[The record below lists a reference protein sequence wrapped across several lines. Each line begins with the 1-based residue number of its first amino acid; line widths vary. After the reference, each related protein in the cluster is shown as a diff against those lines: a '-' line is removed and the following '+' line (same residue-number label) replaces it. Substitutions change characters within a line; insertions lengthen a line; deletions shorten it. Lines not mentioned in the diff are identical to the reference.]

1 MRACIPQKTRGIE
14 KRNRWQNSNMQLKFY
29 FDNKGRIFSSGR
41 GKAKPART
49 YPVELTRSGTRV
61 TVYLQKSAGEQALL
75 SLMNHTRSMKQF
87 DFMLN
92 SELEELN
99 TKRYES
105 VEPFCLDL
113 GLACLS
119 LFEGEDKGGLNSNVS
134 LWDKTELDTAALPF
148 DMLNLS
154 QQRLIHL
161 DTPSALAS
169 LPEKLTQNAA
179 LYRFSAERQLV
190 LIKLPKT
197 VKPDTTELVSQ
208 PQLED
213 IIDDRY
219 IRWLSI
225 CGHTTLAVGT
235 PLCQQGQVIW
245 QMRGQDKPQKHPFI
259 RLLYPLT
266 SPYERPNNYRLI
278 TITYLTDIKKFIL

>member
-1 MRACIPQKTRGIE
+1 
-14 KRNRWQNSNMQLKFY
+14 MQLKFY

-49 YPVELTRSGTRV
+49 YPVELARSGTRINIH
-61 TVYLQKSAGEQALL
+61 LQKRVSEFALL
-75 SLMNHTRSMKQF
+75 SLMNHVRSMKHF
-87 DFMLN
+87 DFMLT
-92 SELEELN
+92 SELKVLA
-99 TKRYES
+99 TKRYAS

-113 GLACLS
+113 GLACLR
-119 LFEGEDKGGLNSNVS
+119 LFEQEEPNGLNSIVTV
-134 LWDKTELDTAALPF
+134 WDKTELETAALPF

-190 LIKLPKT
+190 LIKLPRT
-197 VKPDTTELVSQ
+197 VTPDTSELVSQ

-213 IIDDRY
+213 IIDERY

-235 PLCQQGQVIW
+235 PLCQQGEVVW
-245 QMRGQDKPQKHPFI
+245 QLRGQDTAEKHPFI

-278 TITYLTDIKKFIL
+278 TITYLTDIKSFIL

>member
-1 MRACIPQKTRGIE
+1 
-14 KRNRWQNSNMQLKFY
+14 MQVKFY
-29 FDNKGRIFSSGR
+29 IDNAGRIFTSGR
-41 GKAKPART
+41 GKAKPARP
-49 YPVELTRSGTRV
+49 YPVELSRSGTRINV
-61 TVYLQKSAGEQALL
+61 RLQTNVSEQALL
-75 SLMNHTRSMKQF
+75 SLMNHARSMKQF
-87 DFMLN
+87 DFLLTSDMDGLK
-92 SELEELN
+92 S
-99 TKRYES
+99 KRYES

-119 LFEGEDKGGLNSNVS
+119 LFENRREIPFRSKLTV
-134 LWDKTELDTAALPF
+134 WDKTEHDTSTLPF

-154 QQRLIHL
+154 QQRLIRL

-197 VKPDTTELVSQ
+197 LMPDTSELVTQ

-213 IIDDRY
+213 IIDEVY
-219 IRWLSI
+219 IRWLTV

-235 PLCQQGQVIW
+235 PLCQQGRLSW
-245 QMRGQDKPQKHPFI
+245 QMTAEEKPKSYKFI

-278 TITYLTDIKKFIL
+278 TITYLPDSKTFLL

>member
-1 MRACIPQKTRGIE
+1 
-14 KRNRWQNSNMQLKFY
+14 MQVKFY
-29 FDNKGRIFSSGR
+29 IDNKGRIFTSGR
-41 GKAKPART
+41 GKAKPARK
-49 YPVELTRSGTRV
+49 YPVELSRSGSRINV
-61 TVYLQKSAGEQALL
+61 LLQKSVSETALMGL
-75 SLMNHTRSMKQF
+75 INHTRSMKQF

-92 SELEELN
+92 SDMAALKS
-99 TKRYES
+99 KRYES
-105 VEPFCLDL
+105 VEPFCLDV

-119 LFEGEDKGGLNSNVS
+119 LFEAEDGHRLKSEVTI
-134 LWDKTELDTAALPF
+134 WDKAELETAALPF

-197 VKPDTTELVSQ
+197 VKPDTTELVTQ

-213 IIDDRY
+213 IIDERY

-235 PLCQQGQVIW
+235 PLCQQGQVVW
-245 QMRGQDKPQKHPFI
+245 HLRGQNKAETHRFI

-278 TITYLTDIKKFIL
+278 TITYLPDSKKFIL

>member
-1 MRACIPQKTRGIE
+1 
-14 KRNRWQNSNMQLKFY
+14 MQVKFY
-29 FDNKGRIFSSGR
+29 IDNAGRIFTSGR
-41 GKAKPART
+41 GKAKPVRP
-49 YPVELTRSGTRV
+49 YPVELSRAGTRV
-61 TVYLQKSAGEQALL
+61 SVRLQDDVSEVALL

-87 DFMLN
+87 DFLLTSDMPTLT
-92 SELEELN
+92 S
-99 TKRYES
+99 KRYES

-119 LFEGEDKGGLNSNVS
+119 LFETEVKSKFKSEVT
-134 LWDKTELDTAALPF
+134 LWDKTDLDSANLPF

-197 VKPDTTELVSQ
+197 VVPDTSEMVTQ

-225 CGHTTLAVGT
+225 CGHTTLSVGT
-235 PLCQQGQVIW
+235 PLCQQGQLVW
-245 QMRGQDKPQKHPFI
+245 QRPEEDSPQKHSFI

-278 TITYLTDIKKFIL
+278 TITYLPDIKKFIL